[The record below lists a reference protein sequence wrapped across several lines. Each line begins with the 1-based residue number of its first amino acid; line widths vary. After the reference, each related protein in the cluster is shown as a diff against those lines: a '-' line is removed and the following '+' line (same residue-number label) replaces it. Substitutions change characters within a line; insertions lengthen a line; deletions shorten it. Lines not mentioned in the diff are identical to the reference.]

1 MPTINVYQ
9 QYFEADCTHNGVKR
23 HAASVLLISNSECG
37 NISYEVAVNFFPHN
51 DEEDFAV
58 SYDAYYSKILYSAAG
73 RRSKKREAALLEGFQ
88 AEIDELAAEAGG
100 TVFWDRPLAEAR
112 LG

>member
-37 NISYEVAVNFFPHN
+37 NISYEVAVSFFPHN
-51 DEEDFAV
+51 DADDFAV
-58 SYDAYYSKILYSAAG
+58 SYDAYFSRTVYEAPG
-73 RRSKKREAALLEGFQ
+73 RRSKKREKELLDNLRLI
-88 AEIDELAAEAGG
+88 ADELATEAQG
-100 TVFWDRPLAEAR
+100 VIFWDRPLTDEQR
-112 LG
+112 G

>member
-1 MPTINVYQ
+1 MPTINVFQ

-51 DEEDFAV
+51 EPDDFAV
-58 SYDAYYSKILYSAAG
+58 SYDAYFSRTVYEAAG
-73 RRSKKREAALLEGFQ
+73 RRSKKREKDLLDSLRSV
-88 AEIDELAAEAGG
+88 ADELADEAQG
-100 TVFWDRPLAEAR
+100 VIFWDRPLTDEQR
-112 LG
+112 G